1 MKKILLACSIFSCF
15 ALTSQAR
22 NPDVVVNR
30 TGGVL
35 GHYDRITSDHSEQDG
50 QTMDVLNCSD
60 PGWYRCLFKNAV
72 PGKVVIV
79 GTLDVDNYLDD
90 IFTTVDAEIANNSTG
105 GSFTTAQN
113 ALEVQWTGN
122 ASSSQ
127 INIFNNP

>member
-1 MKKILLACSIFSCF
+1 
-15 ALTSQAR
+15 
-22 NPDVVVNR
+22 
-30 TGGVL
+30 
-35 GHYDRITSDHSEQDG
+35 
-50 QTMDVLNCSD
+50 MDVLNCSD